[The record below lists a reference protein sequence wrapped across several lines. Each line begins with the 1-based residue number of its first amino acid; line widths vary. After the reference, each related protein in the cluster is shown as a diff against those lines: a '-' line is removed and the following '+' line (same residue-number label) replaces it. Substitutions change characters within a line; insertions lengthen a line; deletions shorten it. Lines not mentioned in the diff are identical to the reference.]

1 MLPKQYR
8 LQKDKDFKRVFLK
21 GKFFDGRIL
30 SLKPIENSLEFS
42 RFGFIVG
49 LKISKKATLRSQI
62 KRKLRESIRAKLD
75 KIKSGFDIVII
86 TKPEIVGK
94 GHKEIDK
101 EIERLLRKAKLEIE
115 IL

>member
-21 GKFFDGRIL
+21 GKFFGGRIL
-30 SLKPIENSLEFS
+30 SLKLIENSLELS

-75 KIKSGFDIVII
+75 RNSQNQS
-86 TKPEIVGK
+86 
-94 GHKEIDK
+94 
-101 EIERLLRKAKLEIE
+101 IEQTANTAAHFQG
-115 IL
+115 